1 MTTTTTGRNGAMPKV
16 TVPAPGPIPLCLDRG
31 EGGDCRGR
39 LMSARR
45 FGLDGVLCRRHYD
58 RRYVPPARPLE
69 PRPIPPSRATCPSC
83 GGWKS
88 AHHRWCSACD
98 KVAVRAM
105 ERPTTAADT
114 SPPPPPLI
122 DSEMV
127 TLTLIVGELSRLDAA
142 ARARVFAFVAARFG
156 GEAS

>member
-1 MTTTTTGRNGAMPKV
+1 
-16 TVPAPGPIPLCLDRG
+16 
-31 EGGDCRGR
+31 
-39 LMSARR
+39 
-45 FGLDGVLCRRHYD
+45 
-58 RRYVPPARPLE
+58 
-69 PRPIPPSRATCPSC
+69 
-83 GGWKS
+83 
-88 AHHRWCSACD
+88 
-98 KVAVRAM
+98 M